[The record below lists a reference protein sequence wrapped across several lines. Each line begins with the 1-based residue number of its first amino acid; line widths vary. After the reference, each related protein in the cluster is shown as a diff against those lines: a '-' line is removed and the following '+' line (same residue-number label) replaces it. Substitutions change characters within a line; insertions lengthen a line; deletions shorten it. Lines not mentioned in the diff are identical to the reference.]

1 VFYYAAVTVR
11 LRRFRRGRLSV
22 IVPRL
27 PAICIGNIQAGG
39 TGKTPLVAWAL
50 DSLHRAGMT
59 PGLVA
64 RGVGRTTKGLIVR
77 QAGDA
82 GTPDPLVLGDEVAML
97 LQERPWLATAVAERR
112 ADAVQALAELPHP
125 PQLAIM
131 DDGFSHLALA
141 RDLDVLCVDCSSPP
155 WTMLPAGRLREPL
168 RSLGRAEC
176 FVLNR
181 GDETYLDAWLAAL
194 DRFAPHKPRFGVK
207 MEPTALVDLFSGDSV
222 PVADFAGKKVLAVS
236 GIAHPRKFERSL
248 LGLGMEPIPR
258 SFGDHHRYVAAEMAE
273 INRLVELHHCTAII
287 TTAKDAVKWLAFNP
301 TFPVPTYILRIVP
314 CFDPATDEAAHLSLL
329 TRAYEEGCKRLAS
342 AL

>member
-1 VFYYAAVTVR
+1 MR
-11 LRRFRRGRLSV
+11 LRRFRRGRLY
-22 IVPRL
+22 ITVPRL

-50 DSLHRAGMT
+50 DSLHGAGLT

-97 LQERPWLATAVAERR
+97 LQERPWLAAAVAERR
-112 ADAVQALAELPHP
+112 ADAVQALAELPTP
-125 PQLAIM
+125 PRLAIM
-131 DDGFSHLALA
+131 DDGFSHLALG
-141 RDLDVLCVDCSSPP
+141 RDLDVLCVDCGSPP

-168 RSLGRAEC
+168 RSLGRAGC

-181 GDETYLDAWLAAL
+181 GDTTYLDGWQAAL
-194 DRFAPHKPRFGVK
+194 DRFAPHKPRFTVT
-207 MEPTALVDLFSGDSV
+207 MEPTALVDFVSGDSI
-222 PVADFAGKKVLAVS
+222 PAADFARKKVLAVS
-236 GIAHPRKFERSL
+236 GIAHPRKFEHSV

-258 SFGDHHRYVAAEMAE
+258 SFGDHHRYQSCDMAE
-273 INRLVELHHCTAII
+273 IRRLVELNGCAAIV
-287 TTAKDAVKWLAFNP
+287 TTAKDTVKWRAFNP
-301 TFPVPTYILRIVP
+301 TFPVPTLILHIAPR
-314 CFDPATDEAAHLSLL
+314 FDPPSDEAALLSLL
-329 TRAYEEGCKRLAS
+329 TQAYEEGCKRLAS